1 MLLRGTGVI
10 IDIELQSVVHHRQ
23 LVVAP
28 LQPDPVGLKTVPKPR
43 LGDPLAGFKLGDQV
57 QLLVE

>member
-1 MLLRGTGVI
+1 
-10 IDIELQSVVHHRQ
+10 
-23 LVVAP
+23 VVAP
-28 LQPDPVGLKTVPKPR
+28 LQPDPVGLETVPKPR